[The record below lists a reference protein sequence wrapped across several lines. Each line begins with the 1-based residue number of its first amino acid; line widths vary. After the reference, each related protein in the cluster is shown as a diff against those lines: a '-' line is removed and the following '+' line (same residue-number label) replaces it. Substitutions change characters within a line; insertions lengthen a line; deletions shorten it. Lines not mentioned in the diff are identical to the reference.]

1 MHYPRCIE
9 RERTSGRVIQR
20 GGKTMEASKIF
31 SNDTCLTEFDQVMSK
46 RLSVSK
52 WKQELT
58 ERSHKS
64 KHKLTHPLC
73 LHLYM
78 DPSSQ
83 RSRGWNFAHCK
94 ELLLVLRQTSE
105 NWVIYALLEVKRG
118 FFAGRLMLGQEPSVV
133 TPPGSSC
140 LSNKNYLSFSSM
152 ILYH

>member
-1 MHYPRCIE
+1 MNKVNQWQLLPEVLHQKPLRTSQIRINSEAPLAACVAKHPNTLARCVATHLNALPRCVE
-9 RERTSGRVIQR
+9 REMTSGRVIQR
-20 GGKTMEASKIF
+20 GGKTMEVSRIF
-31 SNDTCLTEFDQVMSK
+31 SNDTCLTKFDQVMSK

-83 RSRGWNFAHCK
+83 RSRGWNFVLCR
-94 ELLLVLRQTSE
+94 ELLLV
-105 NWVIYALLEVKRG
+105 WDWD
-118 FFAGRLMLGQEPSVV
+118 
-133 TPPGSSC
+133 
-140 LSNKNYLSFSSM
+140 
-152 ILYH
+152 